1 MPDFAF
7 RESMPKPW
15 KDVPPLRDSP
25 FQADE
30 YDGERAAYARG
41 LWSSLDNLL
50 RGRDRQVEENLRM
63 LAGQQWSVWSELLG
77 QWVDVTRYL
86 TDEERRW
93 RQLPVINRLLYWY
106 MLLHARLTENPPVIS
121 FLPGPDRIDALAA
134 EVADHV
140 FKHLWH
146 DAAML
151 EVLDA
156 LFAWL
161 IPSGR
166 AHLKSRIDR
175 HQGEVREYR
184 GPAVLRLLGA
194 DGQPIGGPD
203 GPVERFADN
212 VPYDAQGNPLAR
224 LNPDDTF
231 DLLGEPHQEP
241 EGAIVVDVLSCVE
254 VRGEWGPTPWHRKRW
269 HQHRSFMTPEE
280 VWEEY
285 GVEVEPDV
293 RGEEAESIGALRR
306 ILFGSGY
313 YGAAERKGRG
323 WGNEQDTREGY
334 VTILETWF
342 RPSDYPGMQKT
353 QDSPGGRMLLTA
365 GEKTVLRDGARYAPF
380 PYTSPIRT
388 FDFVNVAGRPQGTS
402 PQEML
407 NGPARTRNRIYGQIL
422 QHSTLVANP
431 VQLIDTSTGIQ
442 EGQVTNEPGANIF
455 GNFRGFTRPP
465 IEYVSPPSLGVD
477 VYKSLD
483 LLTGEFDD
491 LGNIPGA
498 EGAPPTTDASGELV
512 KELRFN
518 SDRFVS
524 ATARRAVVEISRMA
538 EDWFAILPVI
548 WDREKLIRAG
558 GDDLVAQTV
567 VVTPELFTQG
577 TINVVPEVESM
588 LPEGRGERQQRIRQ
602 MWQEG
607 VWGDPRTPEARM
619 MYLELARFPHLD
631 RANRPGGVDRV
642 TADQENGR
650 LVQGVPA
657 AEVPVL
663 EWYDHQVHLFVHERF
678 MKGPEYLKLPVWI
691 QQQFVLHREMHKM
704 ALAEAMARQ
713 LELMEGEN
721 GAGAGAGR
729 GEGGQ
734 QEESNEQRSA
744 GEAAA

>member
-1 MPDFAF
+1 MADFAF

-15 KDVPPLRDSP
+15 KDVPPLRESP
-25 FQADE
+25 FEPDK
-30 YDGERAAYARG
+30 YDRERVVFAHE
-41 LWSSLDNLL
+41 LWKSLDNPL
-50 RGRDRQVEENLRM
+50 RSRDRQVEENLRM
-63 LAGQQWSVWSELLG
+63 LAGQQWSVWSDLLG

-106 MLLHARLTENPPVIS
+106 MLLHARLTENPPVLT
-121 FLPGPDRIDALAA
+121 FLPGPDRIDAMAA

-146 DAAML
+146 ETAML
-151 EVLDA
+151 EVLDN

-175 HQGEVREYR
+175 HMGEVREYR

-194 DGQPIGGPD
+194 DGKALPGPE
-203 GPVERFADN
+203 GQPVERFADD
-212 VPYDAQGNPLAR
+212 VPYDAEGNPLAR

-231 DLLGEPHQEP
+231 DVLGDPFRQP
-241 EGAIVVDVLSCVE
+241 EGAIVVDVLSCLE

-269 HQHRSFMTPEE
+269 HQHRSFLTPEE
-280 VWEEY
+280 LWEDY

-293 RGEEAESIGALRR
+293 RGEEAESIGTLRR
-306 ILFGSGY
+306 VLFGSGY
-313 YGAAERKGRG
+313 YGAAERRDRG
-323 WGNEQDTREGY
+323 WGNEQNMKEGY
-334 VTILETWF
+334 VTVLETWF
-342 RPSDYPGMQKT
+342 RPSDFPGMQRGP
-353 QDSPGGRMLLTA
+353 DSPGGRMLVTA
-365 GEKTVLRDGARYAPF
+365 GRNMVLRDGARYAAF

-422 QHSTLVANP
+422 QHATLVANP
-431 VQLIDTSTGIQ
+431 IQLIDNSTGIQ
-442 EGQVTNEPGANIF
+442 EGQATNAPGANIF
-455 GNFRGFTRPP
+455 GNFRHLARPA
-465 IEYVSPPSLGVD
+465 IEYVSPPSLGSD
-477 VYKSLD
+477 VYRSLD

-498 EGAPPTTDASGELV
+498 EGAPPTTDPSGELV

-518 SDRFVS
+518 SDRFVA
-524 ATARRAVVEISRMA
+524 ATARRSVVEIARVA
-538 EDWFAILPVI
+538 EDWFAMLPVI
-548 WDREKLIRAG
+548 WDRERVIRAG

-567 VVTPELFTQG
+567 MVMPELFTKG
-577 TINVVPEVESM
+577 TLNVIPEVESM

-607 VWGDPRTPEARM
+607 VWGPPQSPEARM

-642 TADQENGR
+642 TAEQENGR

-691 QQQFVLHREMHKM
+691 QQQFVQHREMHKM

-713 LELMEGEN
+713 LELMESENAAGGGE
-721 GAGAGAGR
+721 
-729 GEGGQ
+729 Q
-734 QEESNEQRSA
+734 STEERPA